1 MLLRRIS
8 LMAVVLITFGS
19 SLAAF
24 QPNVL
29 LSPAIAQ
36 TKPRPNPSQKGGWLK
51 ELNLTSQQL
60 SQIEQIRNQSKQQ
73 LAPKKQALR
82 QAQQELINLLAGNA
96 SREQIR
102 SKYNQIRGLRQ
113 QLTDAEFENT
123 LAIRDVLTPEQR
135 QKFIELM
142 FKRRRQNS
150 SPAPGN

>member
-1 MLLRRIS
+1 M
-8 LMAVVLITFGS
+8 
-19 SLAAF
+19 
-24 QPNVL
+24 
-29 LSPAIAQ
+29 
-36 TKPRPNPSQKGGWLK
+36 
-51 ELNLTSQQL
+51 
-60 SQIEQIRNQSKQQ
+60 
-73 LAPKKQALR
+73 R